1 MFVLFFFKQKTAY
14 EMRISDWSSD
24 VCSSDLGTEPAFDVV
39 LVVNGLWLDE
49 QRLQRRLAR
58 QEGLRQRRAAIRD
71 IRLVTNQPA
80 SALVGLLPENR
91 GQIAAGLSCAD
102 DPHVGFRRS
111 VRHGTCQFGLWP
123 VSRGT
128 GVSVHGCTAVR
139 RQRRRRATHC
149 LASGPRRYSRQR

>member
-71 IRLVTNQPA
+71 IRLVTNQHDA
-80 SALVGLLPENR
+80 ALVALLPENR
-91 GQIAAGLSCAD
+91 GQIAADRKSTRLNS
-102 DPHVGFRRS
+102 S
-111 VRHGTCQFGLWP
+111 Q
-123 VSRGT
+123 
-128 GVSVHGCTAVR
+128 
-139 RQRRRRATHC
+139 
-149 LASGPRRYSRQR
+149 